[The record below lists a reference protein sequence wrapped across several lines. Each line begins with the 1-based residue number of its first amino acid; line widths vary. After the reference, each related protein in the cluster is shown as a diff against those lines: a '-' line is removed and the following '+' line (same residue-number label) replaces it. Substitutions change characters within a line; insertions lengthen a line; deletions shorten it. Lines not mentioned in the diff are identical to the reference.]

1 MNIVRELRKKRG
13 IQQKELALEIGVS
26 NAAVSDWENG
36 KKDPTGERLHK
47 LADYFGV
54 DEQFILG
61 YGQKNPNYFIPENP
75 RIIGK
80 SETEQIVQ
88 YVLDK
93 LGTIQPAE
101 DDIPKTSEARIL
113 AKRVD
118 RLPEEKRKQALALY
132 SIVFENHSEDFEK
145 GTNDDDT

>member
-1 MNIVRELRKKRG
+1 MNIVRELRKKKG

-36 KKDPTGERLHK
+36 KKDPTGERLRK
-47 LADYFGV
+47 LSEYFGV

-61 YGQKNPNYFIPENP
+61 YGQRNPNYFIPENP
-75 RIIGK
+75 RIIRK

-101 DDIPKTSEARIL
+101 DDIPKTSEARLL
-113 AKRVD
+113 AKGADKLPKEQREQLLAMA
-118 RLPEEKRKQALALY
+118 RLMFDKAF
-132 SIVFENHSEDFEK
+132 SEK
-145 GTNDDDT
+145 GNEQDET

>member
-1 MNIVRELRKKRG
+1 MNIVRELRKKKG

-36 KKDPTGERLHK
+36 KKDPTGERLRK
-47 LADYFGV
+47 LAEYFSV

-61 YGQKNPNYFIPENP
+61 YGQKNPTYFIPENP

-101 DDIPKTSEARIL
+101 DDIPKTSEARLL
-113 AKRVD
+113 AKGADKLPKEQREQLLAMA
-118 RLPEEKRKQALALY
+118 RLMFDKA
-132 SIVFENHSEDFEK
+132 FNEK
-145 GTNDDDT
+145 GTEPDET